1 LLASGCAS
9 EERPEE
15 SGRREAGTPVNVVA
29 CRRDFAAGFDAR
41 MVTDAGRVSFQRD
54 LMPLFVRRCNFGG
67 CHEGRGPSGQMHLG
81 DACTFDVQSSIC
93 GVDAGSITPE
103 VAALIHQ
110 NLLSP
115 SNAAPNLKR
124 VEPGRIETSFLLL
137 KLSGCQDAFFEITGC
152 KRCGNSMP
160 PNTTLREDAPEEFD
174 EILRWVQEGAA
185 LE

>member
-1 LLASGCAS
+1 
-9 EERPEE
+9 
-15 SGRREAGTPVNVVA
+15 
-29 CRRDFAAGFDAR
+29 
-41 MVTDAGRVSFQRD
+41 
-54 LMPLFVRRCNFGG
+54 
-67 CHEGRGPSGQMHLG
+67 
-81 DACTFDVQSSIC
+81 
-93 GVDAGSITPE
+93 VDAGSITPE